1 MGTISF
7 AGQNV
12 DGVPVHQRAR
22 RGLVRAYQ
30 VPQLFPSFSAHG
42 NVAVSAIA
50 RAQTHRRWWRPVRR
64 EDEIARNASAAL
76 DKLNIG
82 HLTDRQAAVLGHGE
96 KRELELA
103 TGFAAEPSLLLLDE
117 PLAGRGPGARPQ
129 MIFFLG
135 LQKKYAAVPR
145 CVRFTWVKSD
155 GYEGCPA
162 RARSAS
168 WLWECAGALWCGVAR
183 ARGRG
188 RRIAWAQWDGKE
200 HIDSLHSRLHARDW
214 RPCGSEWPR
223 CHGLAKPS
231 SRTCRHWLG
240 AGGAPD
246 LRVAD
251 GTREFDGVGPSGTSP
266 GALEPRPDSFDVP
279 PSERAGAQLR
289 QSAVGRGATDAG
301 HRPCVAHAAGT
312 PGAG

>member
-1 MGTISF
+1 MARSASWSLPRDSLPSRACCFWTSHWQGW
-7 AGQNV
+7 GRE
-12 DGVPVHQRAR
+12 RAR
-22 RGLVRAYQ
+22 EWSR
-30 VPQLFPSFSAHG
+30 FC
-42 NVAVSAIA
+42 
-50 RAQTHRRWWRPVRR
+50 HRL
-64 EDEIARNASAAL
+64 RNATPRFLPRTTLRPYSASRTGSPSWSPDASS
-76 DKLNIG
+76 
-82 HLTDRQAAVLGHGE
+82 RAA
-96 KRELELA
+96 
-103 TGFAAEPSLLLLDE
+103 
-117 PLAGRGPGARPQ
+117 
-129 MIFFLG
+129 

-145 CVRFTWVKSD
+145 CVRLTWVKSD

-183 ARGRG
+183 GRGRG

-223 CHGLAKPS
+223 CPGLAKPS

-279 PSERAGAQLR
+279 PSARAGAQLR